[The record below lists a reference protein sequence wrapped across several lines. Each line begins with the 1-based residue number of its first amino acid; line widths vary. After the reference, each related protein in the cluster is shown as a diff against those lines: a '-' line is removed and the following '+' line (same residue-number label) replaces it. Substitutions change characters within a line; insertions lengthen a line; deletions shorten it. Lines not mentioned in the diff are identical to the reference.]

1 MLSNL
6 KINIIFLLILF
17 NYKYHNF
24 YINLLSISFYLYE
37 FLMAYSTVNIVNDMY
52 KKNKNIILLGATELF
67 LKYYFFNF
75 LYFRYI
81 ESILYYSS

>member
-1 MLSNL
+1 
-6 KINIIFLLILF
+6 
-17 NYKYHNF
+17 
-24 YINLLSISFYLYE
+24 
-37 FLMAYSTVNIVNDMY
+37 MAYSTVNIVNDMY